1 MATITATSLAGFGV
15 RAMTETT
22 LTASDILPY
31 DASVTGSV
39 LVLRNPTA
47 GALSPTITGS
57 TASAAIGV
65 SGFGTVSAA
74 AGLAVG
80 NIPAGA
86 ARCIPLDAIS
96 KYLSGTVT
104 ITGGTGLVAAY
115 LK

>member
-47 GALSPTITGS
+47 GALSPTI
-57 TASAAIGV
+57 
-65 SGFGTVSAA
+65 
-74 AGLAVG
+74 L
-80 NIPAGA
+80 A
-86 ARCIPLDAIS
+86 ARHLRQSACLGSGLFLRRPVWPWETSPLARRAASLWMRSQNIS
-96 KYLSGTVT
+96 LGP
-104 ITGGTGLVAAY
+104 
-115 LK
+115 